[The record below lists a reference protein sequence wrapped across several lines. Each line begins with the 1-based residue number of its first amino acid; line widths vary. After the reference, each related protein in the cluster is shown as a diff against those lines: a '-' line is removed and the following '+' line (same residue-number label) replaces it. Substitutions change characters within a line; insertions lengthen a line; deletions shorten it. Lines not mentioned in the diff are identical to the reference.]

1 MSLYIT
7 YLSIFILLC
16 IIIIQAILLHKSSKR
31 NKILNKNFE
40 ISNLKIEEL
49 LKKQE
54 LKSIRAMI
62 EGQED
67 ERRRIASDLHDR
79 LGSMLS
85 MVKLHYQSVEQN
97 IKHLNI
103 SNQRQYSKANIL
115 LDEAC
120 AEVRKIA
127 HDMVSGT
134 LAKFGLIAA
143 LDDLKDSLED
153 NNNTLNIDLIVHGFK
168 NRLEQKNEVTI
179 YRIIQEL
186 ISNVLKHA
194 NASEIVIQLIFNQ
207 NGLNL
212 IVEDNGNGFDVNN
225 IPKDGGMGLKNVL
238 SRVDEIKGQL
248 NIDSS
253 LDKGTTVTIDIPLN
267 ELIEL

>member
-1 MSLYIT
+1 M
-7 YLSIFILLC
+7 
-16 IIIIQAILLHKSSKR
+16 
-31 NKILNKNFE
+31 
-40 ISNLKIEEL
+40 
-49 LKKQE
+49 
-54 LKSIRAMI
+54 SIRAMI

-67 ERRRIASDLHDR
+67 ERKRIASDLHDR

-85 MVKLHYQSVEQN
+85 MVKLHYQSVEKN
-97 IKHLNI
+97 IEHLNI
-103 SNQRQYSKANIL
+103 SNQRQYSKANLL
-115 LDEAC
+115 LDKAC
-120 AEVRKIA
+120 AEVRNIA
-127 HDMVSGT
+127 HNMVSGT
-134 LAKFGLIAA
+134 LTKFGLIAA

-153 NNNTLNIDLIVHGFK
+153 NNTVNIDLIVHGFK
-168 NRLEQKNEVTI
+168 NRLEQKNEINI

-212 IVEDNGNGFDVNN
+212 IVEDNGNGFEVNN
-225 IPKDGGMGLKNVL
+225 ISKDGGMGLKNVL
-238 SRVDEIKGQL
+238 SRVDEIKGEL